1 MSFVPYPKSS
11 LEVDLREE
19 LDSLLHGSD
28 AEIPKGQYYILRR
41 MRHQNGD
48 GPLIPC
54 PCQSKVTRE
63 SDVDDFCPYCLSEGY
78 LCDEEWIFGY
88 KVRLRLKRSMDGI
101 IQGKSGFIWPE
112 PVYLFLP
119 YNVNPCKE
127 DRVLAPQID
136 DEGNIP
142 EPFKISHY
150 YQIQIVNPLRSDFGR
165 IEFWQVG
172 MREHA
177 PIGRNK

>member
-1 MSFVPYPKSS
+1 MTFNPYPHPN

-19 LDSLLHGSD
+19 LHSLLYGSD
-28 AEIPKGQYYILRR
+28 CEIPKGQYYILRR
-41 MRHQNGD
+41 MRHENID

-54 PCQSKVTRE
+54 VCKSKVTKE
-63 SDVDDFCPYCLSEGY
+63 GDVDNFCPYCLSEGY
-78 LCDEEWIFGY
+78 LCDEEWVFGY

-101 IQGKSGFIWPE
+101 IQGRSGFIWPE

-119 YNVNPCKE
+119 HHINPCRE

-136 DEGNIP
+136 DAGEII
-142 EPFKISHY
+142 EPIKLLHY
-150 YQIQIVNPLRSDFGR
+150 YQIQLVNPLRSDNGR

-177 PIGRNK
+177 PIGRN